1 MKNYQ
6 SLPKIIFPTENQQQ
20 LRRAIEEIE
29 RDPFATMEERNELLQ
44 DLAVNYRKEGLYRN
58 YLNPVIEKAEE
69 LSGLF
74 ENIGNPADAAEQNA
88 DLKTEMADRMHT
100 FESEFQAYN
109 PLMRKFLINEFNA
122 DLLMPDGDLES
133 LLVQYQWIAMEYGV
147 IRHSIFLQLAVG
159 WTKRDCI

>member
-1 MKNYQ
+1 
-6 SLPKIIFPTENQQQ
+6 
-20 LRRAIEEIE
+20 
-29 RDPFATMEERNELLQ
+29 MEERNELLQ

-74 ENIGNPADAAEQNA
+74 ENIGNPADAAGQSA
-88 DLKTEMADRMHT
+88 DLETEMADRMHA

-122 DLLMPDGDLES
+122 DLLMQDGDLES

-147 IRHSIFLQLAVG
+147 
-159 WTKRDCI
+159 

>member
-20 LRRAIEEIE
+20 LRRAIAEIE

-74 ENIGNPADAAEQNA
+74 ENIGNPADAAE
-88 DLKTEMADRMHT
+88 TECR
-100 FESEFQAYN
+100 SGN
-109 PLMRKFLINEFNA
+109 
-122 DLLMPDGDLES
+122 
-133 LLVQYQWIAMEYGV
+133 
-147 IRHSIFLQLAVG
+147 
-159 WTKRDCI
+159 

>member
-1 MKNYQ
+1 
-6 SLPKIIFPTENQQQ
+6 
-20 LRRAIEEIE
+20 
-29 RDPFATMEERNELLQ
+29 MEERNELLQ

-88 DLKTEMADRMHT
+88 DLKTEMADRMHA

-122 DLLMPDGDLES
+122 DLLMPDGDLEMTGLKS
-133 LLVQYQWIAMEYGV
+133 LRQ
-147 IRHSIFLQLAVG
+147 F
-159 WTKRDCI
+159 